1 MKRESIQ
8 RHFLKIIAAFFA
20 VSLWFYVLNSEPIQ
34 VERTL
39 SVNYLLPKGMAIKS
53 FPEKEVVLKIKG
65 SKAFLQN
72 IFTNK
77 EKLNIDLNPY
87 YVSSGNTFKVR
98 FFTNEIAVPFGVDV
112 IDITPKETAI
122 ELDKYSEAEISIR
135 VHYIGDSLKDRRI
148 KEVKLEP
155 KSYIVSGP
163 IEVLKNLAYLETTPV
178 NLALMNKDEGSLDI
192 TLADIDD
199 RLSFVSRDKL
209 KLKYKTV
216 QVKQS
221 GKNL

>member
-8 RHFLKIIAAFFA
+8 RHFLKIIAVFFA

-39 SVNYLLPKGMAIKS
+39 GVNYILPKGMAIKS

-87 YVSSGNTFKVR
+87 FVSSGNTFKVR
-98 FFTNEIAVPFGVDV
+98 FFTNDIAVSFGVDV
-112 IDITPKETAI
+112 IDITPK
-122 ELDKYSEAEISIR
+122 
-135 VHYIGDSLKDRRI
+135 
-148 KEVKLEP
+148 
-155 KSYIVSGP
+155 
-163 IEVLKNLAYLETTPV
+163 
-178 NLALMNKDEGSLDI
+178 
-192 TLADIDD
+192 
-199 RLSFVSRDKL
+199 
-209 KLKYKTV
+209 
-216 QVKQS
+216 
-221 GKNL
+221 